1 MPSIIVIDVWV
12 SDVILVKSIYLGEIT
27 LAYDYS

>member
-12 SDVILVKSIYLGEIT
+12 SDVILVKSIYLGEIA